1 MKTKKKEQAEVLP
14 RTVYVKEVVREPRM
28 HFYKVPRLGCYMAIR
43 LEYESCLFEEALDAA
58 VIDYIDVKNRQK
70 EQDDEKKSFIAKQ
83 AEEER
88 EDPDQTFDSNNLSTN
103 RRWED
108 IKPKPFKTRKI
119 QFVVCLN
126 TLGQDREFTQEEML
140 FAQRTVRDFS
150 KAWENIE
157 HKNLEQDVYLRMASI
172 EHDAEYKKAKEPLD
186 NTELEKKVEESIQ
199 QKEGEDPLE
208 DELKAITQKKTR
220 FRLMTKGF
228 FHDEKASKPKFR
240 DHSSSVEGGSG
251 YTPLPPNQWREAIL
265 TFAKYHV
272 VKMPRIFQAIFY
284 LLGYNREDICERDTN
299 KIEWKKA
306 RLVLQ
311 GGPSGDGS
319 EFFKRIGDYN
329 PFGAKEDQYT
339 LYQKLRFLKKILRR
353 HE

>member
-1 MKTKKKEQAEVLP
+1 MKELKEKHAYSQKQEEKKQEVRNKEKMSRDEKIQYFYGKTIGESKDLIDQMQDLADYLKEFTKATAVYIGKLVAPKKVIKDDDDDRAHIDPDAQNIIRYLNASEGHEYMVDAILKPDQGLTFDVFKEEAAAADDQPPAEDEAAEVKTKKKEQAEVLP

-126 TLGQDREFTQEEML
+126 TLG
-140 FAQRTVRDFS
+140 
-150 KAWENIE
+150 
-157 HKNLEQDVYLRMASI
+157 
-172 EHDAEYKKAKEPLD
+172 
-186 NTELEKKVEESIQ
+186 
-199 QKEGEDPLE
+199 
-208 DELKAITQKKTR
+208 
-220 FRLMTKGF
+220 
-228 FHDEKASKPKFR
+228 
-240 DHSSSVEGGSG
+240 
-251 YTPLPPNQWREAIL
+251 
-265 TFAKYHV
+265 
-272 VKMPRIFQAIFY
+272 
-284 LLGYNREDICERDTN
+284 
-299 KIEWKKA
+299 
-306 RLVLQ
+306 
-311 GGPSGDGS
+311 
-319 EFFKRIGDYN
+319 
-329 PFGAKEDQYT
+329 
-339 LYQKLRFLKKILRR
+339 
-353 HE
+353 